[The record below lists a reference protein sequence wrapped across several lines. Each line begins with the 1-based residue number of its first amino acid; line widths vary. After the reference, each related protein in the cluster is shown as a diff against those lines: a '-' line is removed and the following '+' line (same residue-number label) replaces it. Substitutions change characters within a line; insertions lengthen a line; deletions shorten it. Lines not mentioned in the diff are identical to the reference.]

1 MKRIRSTLSFYWE
14 EKKVSIVRL
23 NTNSKTF
30 WLSFVANILWCS
42 KLEEKQ
48 KACLKSRARRPRNR
62 FLLILLV
69 VNVSRLP
76 HQQPLGTFPRLVSSD
91 HHLATLQ
98 LRGNKDSL
106 LQTGDALCE
115 HTSEAGRYIQRQTL
129 ALRKAFKTIFPQ
141 CRVLFLKLRQRT
153 KVQSKKIFHHESLS
167 RIDGATTIERAI
179 SIVYARQIRRTM
191 LSAIQLL

>member
-1 MKRIRSTLSFYWE
+1 MKRIQSTLSFCWE
-14 EKKVSIVRL
+14 EKKVSIFRL

-30 WLSFVANILWCS
+30 WLSSVANILWCS

-76 HQQPLGTFPRLVSSD
+76 HQQPLGTFPRLVSSN

-98 LRGNKDSL
+98 LRGKKDSL

-115 HTSEAGRYIQRQTL
+115 HTSEAWRYIQRQTL
-129 ALRKAFKTIFPQ
+129 ALRKAFKTIFSQ

-153 KVQSKKIFHHESLS
+153 
-167 RIDGATTIERAI
+167 
-179 SIVYARQIRRTM
+179 
-191 LSAIQLL
+191 